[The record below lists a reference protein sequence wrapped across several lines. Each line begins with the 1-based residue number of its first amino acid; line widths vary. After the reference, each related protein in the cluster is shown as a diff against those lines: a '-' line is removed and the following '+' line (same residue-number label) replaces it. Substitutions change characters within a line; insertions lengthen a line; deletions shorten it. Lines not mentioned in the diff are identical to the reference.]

1 MGGGKSRCLCETAF
15 DIALDHPGCRILIC
29 RQTHTSIIETT
40 RRTMMDEVVPPETV
54 MEKKESGGEDY
65 IKLWNGSQINFIGLE
80 DPVRWFSS
88 ELGALVFDEAHE
100 IEEETVTKLMTR
112 LRQRRMPHT
121 VFLGFN
127 PENPGHWL
135 YRWFIAGAEMRLWP
149 DNSKPYV
156 TKVDGNLRAV
166 EYAGKLKG
174 YWKQG
179 LYTTGADSPVGSA
192 EFIFSKAT
200 DNVHLPERYITDN
213 LASLKPILRRR
224 YLEGEWVYTDGQ
236 CFFDSEALDDYSGRV
251 EPPWR
256 VGVTEGDPTGQDRKN
271 RCRLKPKT
279 GGQWWIWQPPVR
291 EREHPDTGELLPE
304 HRYVAAVDV
313 ASGTGNDYSAIQ
325 VVDVDT
331 FEQVAEFQGFIDP
344 DLLAVEAARIGW
356 IYNTAL
362 IAPETTG
369 GYGVSVIRKLEAFKY
384 RRIYTRRV
392 EDRLAKKFTD
402 VLGWDT
408 QHASR
413 MYMLDKLEEVLR
425 ERDFGLRSPR
435 TLAELS
441 SFVYPKK
448 RGRGE
453 FELSPRAQPGANDDL
468 VITLAIAVAV
478 TIRQPK
484 ELRRAKVR
492 PPMGDLTAVPGY

>member
-1 MGGGKSRCLCETAF
+1 
-15 DIALDHPGCRILIC
+15 
-29 RQTHTSIIETT
+29 
-40 RRTMMDEVVPPETV
+40 MMDEVVPPEAV

-135 YRWFIAGAEMRLWP
+135 YRWFIAAAEMELWP
-149 DNSKPYV
+149 EDTPDYLTV
-156 TKVDGNLRAV
+156 VEGEPRTV

-174 YWKQG
+174 YKKTE
-179 LYTTGADSPVGSA
+179 LFTSGADAPVGSA

-200 DNVHLPERYITDN
+200 DNVHLPARYIEQN
-213 LASLKPILRRR
+213 LMSLKPLLRQR
-224 YLEGEWVYTDGQ
+224 YLEGQWVYTDGQ
-236 CFFDSEALDDYSGRV
+236 CFFDTDALSEYSKRV

-256 VGVTEGDPTGQDRKN
+256 TGITEGDPTNKDSK
-271 RCRLKPKT
+271 KPPKVQT
-279 GGQWWIWQPPVR
+279 RDGGGWWIWKAPVR
-291 EREHPDTGELLPE
+291 ENSDKDIRA

-313 ASGTGNDYSAIQ
+313 SSGTANDYSAIQ
-325 VVDVDT
+325 VVDVDS
-331 FEQVAEFQGFIDP
+331 FEQVAEYQGMLDP
-344 DLLAVEAARIGW
+344 DLLALEAARIGW

-362 IAPETTG
+362 IAPEITG
-369 GYGVSVIRKLEAFKY
+369 GFGTSVVRKLEALKY
-384 RRIYTRRV
+384 RKVYTRRV
-392 EDRLAKKFTD
+392 EDRLSKKFTD

-425 ERDFGLRSPR
+425 ERDFELRSPR

-448 RGRGE
+448 RGRGQ
-453 FELSPRAQPGANDDL
+453 FEMKPQAQPGANDDL
-468 VITLAIAVAV
+468 VICLAIAVAV
-478 TIRQPK
+478 ALKQPK
-484 ELRRAKVR
+484 ELRRPR
-492 PPMGDLTAVPGY
+492 RDRRVPEFAATGY